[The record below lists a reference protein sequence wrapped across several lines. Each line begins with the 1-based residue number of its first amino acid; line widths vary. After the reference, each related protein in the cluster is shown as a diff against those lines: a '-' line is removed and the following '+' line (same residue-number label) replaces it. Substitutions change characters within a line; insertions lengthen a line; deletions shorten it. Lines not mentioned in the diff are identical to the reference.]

1 MHFDL
6 STGYYSLNAGCGKL
20 AEPFVFTRSLEVAMA
35 EVAGISPDQWAEVIS
50 QLQDDD
56 RVTKQLF
63 GFVKLVSLQ
72 GLLGETLYLQ
82 VANEMTRGIIE
93 QRIKQP
99 LLETLQRVGLEV
111 PPTNIGIVVNPDLA
125 EAFSASAQFDLE
137 PIEEVQALREPYKP
151 TESGQIPDGSSR
163 LNPRYTFESFVQGNS
178 NRFAYAAAFAV
189 AEVPA
194 KAYNPLFIYGNSG
207 LGKTHLLHAIGNYVQ
222 QYWPA
227 KRVRYVS
234 SEVFTNDFINAIQ
247 NNTSFNFQSKYRQVD
262 VLLID
267 DIQFLQGKK
276 ETQESFFA
284 TFNALHE
291 QGKQVVITSDVSPK
305 LLNSFDERMRSRFE
319 WGLMTDIQ
327 APELETRI
335 AILRKKAENDKIR
348 VNDEIL
354 DYMAARISSNI
365 RELEGALIRVT
376 AFAALNRTQIDMPLV
391 QAVLKD
397 VVPLGEDANSIAPM
411 EIVRAVADYFKITQE
426 ELFGKS
432 RSQAIVIARQIA
444 MYLCREKTT
453 MSLPKI
459 GALFGGRDH
468 TTVMYAIKKVGD
480 LMKERRY
487 IYNQVTD
494 VMAGL
499 K

>member
-1 MHFDL
+1 ML
-6 STGYYSLNAGCGKL
+6 ETTGITT
-20 AEPFVFTRSLEVAMA
+20 EQW
-35 EVAGISPDQWAEVIS
+35 DQVVETLRA
-50 QLQDDD
+50 DD
-56 RVTKQLF
+56 RMNRQLN
-63 GFVKLVSLQ
+63 GFMKLIKLQ
-72 GLLGETLYLQ
+72 ALVGETLFLE

-93 QRIKQP
+93 QQIKQP
-99 LLETLQRVGLEV
+99 LLETLQLIGL
-111 PPTNIGIVVNPDLA
+111 PTSPTNIGIVVNPDLPSRFVAAQQVA
-125 EAFSASAQFDLE
+125 E
-137 PIEEVQALREPYKP
+137 EEATYKP
-151 TESGQIPDGSSR
+151 VTTAPVEPMGPAEGSSR
-163 LNPRYTFESFVQGNS
+163 LNPRYTFETFVQGES

-222 QYWPA
+222 QYWPN

-247 NNTSFNFQSKYRQVD
+247 TNTSFTFQAKYRQVD
-262 VLLID
+262 VLMID

-276 ETQESFFA
+276 ETQDSFFA

-335 AILRKKAENDKIR
+335 AILRKKAESDKIR
-348 VNDEIL
+348 IGDEIL

-376 AFAALNRTQIDMPLV
+376 AFAALNRTAIDMNLV

-397 VVPLGEDANSIAPM
+397 IVPLGEDGNSVSPM
-411 EIVRAVADYFKITQE
+411 EIVRTVADYFKLTQE

-444 MYLCREKTT
+444 MYLCREKTS

-468 TTVMYAIKKVGD
+468 TTVMYAIKKVSD
-480 LMKERRY
+480 LMSERRY

-494 VMAGL
+494 IRASL

>member
-1 MHFDL
+1 
-6 STGYYSLNAGCGKL
+6 
-20 AEPFVFTRSLEVAMA
+20 MA
-35 EVAGISPDQWAEVIS
+35 ELTSITTEQWQDVIS
-50 QLQDDD
+50 NLKEDE
-56 RVTKQLF
+56 RIGKQLL
-63 GFVKLVSLQ
+63 GYVNLISVQ
-72 GLLGETLYLQ
+72 GVLNETLYLQ

-93 QRIKQP
+93 QRIRIP
-99 LLETLQRVGLEV
+99 LLETLSKIGL
-111 PPTNIGIVVNPDLA
+111 PNAPTNLGIVVNPDLTI
-125 EAFSASAQFDLE
+125 AFT
-137 PIEEVQALREPYKP
+137 P
-151 TESGQIPDGSSR
+151 TEQNDVELEEPADVLPVYTSTDNSQPADGSSR
-163 LNPRYTFESFVQGNS
+163 LNPRYTFESFVQGSS
-178 NRFAYAAAFAV
+178 NRFAHAAAFAV

-194 KAYNPLFIYGNSG
+194 NAYNPLFIYGNSG

-222 QYWPA
+222 QYWPG
-227 KRVRYVS
+227 KKVRYVS

-247 NNTSFNFQSKYRQVD
+247 TNTSFNFQAKYRQVD

-348 VNDEIL
+348 VSDEIL

-397 VVPLGEDANSIAPM
+397 VVPLGEDGNSIAPM
-411 EIVRAVADYFKITQE
+411 EIVRAVSSYFKLTQE

-432 RSQAIVIARQIA
+432 RSQAIVTGRQIA
-444 MYLCREKTT
+444 MYLCREKTS

-480 LMKERRY
+480 LMKERRS
-487 IYNQVTD
+487 IYNYVTD
-494 VMAGL
+494 IMAGL

>member
-1 MHFDL
+1 ML
-6 STGYYSLNAGCGKL
+6 GCCGKL
-20 AEPFVFTRSLEVAMA
+20 AKSLIYQLIRGEVN
-35 EVAGISPDQWAEVIS
+35 ETTGISTLEWQQVVSRLRE
-50 QLQDDD
+50 DD
-56 RVTKQLF
+56 RIYPQLF
-63 GFVKLVSLQ
+63 GFVQLINVQ

-82 VANEMTRGIIE
+82 VANETTRGIIE

-99 LLETLQRVGLEV
+99 LLEALNTVGLPET
-111 PPTNIGIVVNPDLA
+111 PKNIGIVVNPELTDSFTSSQQVDVEEMTPIAAPAPATEVIQPA
-125 EAFSASAQFDLE
+125 E
-137 PIEEVQALREPYKP
+137 
-151 TESGQIPDGSSR
+151 GSSR
-163 LNPRYTFESFVQGNS
+163 LNPRYTFESFVQGES
-178 NRFAYAAAFAV
+178 NRFAFAAAFAV

-207 LGKTHLLHAIGNYVQ
+207 LGKTHLLHAIGNYVL

-247 NNTSFNFQSKYRQVD
+247 TNTSFNFQAKYRQVD

-276 ETQESFFA
+276 ETQDSFFA

-291 QGKQVVITSDVSPK
+291 SGKQVVITSDVSPK

-335 AILRKKAENDKIR
+335 AILRKKAESDKIR
-348 VNDEIL
+348 ISDEIL

-376 AFAALNRTQIDMPLV
+376 AYAALNRTQIDMQLV

-397 VVPLGEDANSIAPM
+397 IVPLGEDGNSIAPM
-411 EIVRAVADYFKITQE
+411 EIVRVVADYFKLTQE

-432 RSQAIVIARQIA
+432 RSQAIVVARQIA
-444 MYLCREKTT
+444 MFLCREKTS

-480 LMKERRY
+480 LMSERRY

-494 VMAGL
+494 IRSNL

>member
-1 MHFDL
+1 MT
-6 STGYYSLNAGCGKL
+6 SRKTKL
-20 AEPFVFTRSLEVAMA
+20 AELT
-35 EVAGISPDQWAEVIS
+35 GITTEQWQDVVS
-50 QLQDDD
+50 RLKDDD
-56 RVTKQLF
+56 RITKQLL
-63 GFVKLVSLQ
+63 GFVNLISVKGVFQ
-72 GLLGETLYLQ
+72 ETLYLQ

-93 QRIKQP
+93 QRIKEP
-99 LLETLQRVGLEV
+99 LLDTLKLVGLDEA
-111 PPTNIGIVVNPDLA
+111 PSNIGIVVNPDLPV
-125 EAFSASAQFDLE
+125 AFGSNQPVDIEFDDE
-137 PIEEVQALREPYKP
+137 PAMVPVYTSSDSSQPA
-151 TESGQIPDGSSR
+151 DGSSR
-163 LNPRYTFESFVQGNS
+163 LNPRYTFESFVQGSS
-178 NRFAYAAAFAV
+178 NRFAHAAAFAV

-194 KAYNPLFIYGNSG
+194 NAYNPLFIYGNSG

-227 KRVRYVS
+227 KKVRYVS

-247 NNTSFNFQSKYRQVD
+247 TNTSFNFQAKYRQVD

-348 VNDEIL
+348 VSDEIL

-397 VVPLGEDANSIAPM
+397 VVPLGEDGNSIAPM
-411 EIVRAVADYFKITQE
+411 EIVRAVSSYFKLTQE

-432 RSQAIVIARQIA
+432 RSQAIVTGRQIA
-444 MYLCREKTT
+444 MYLCREKTS

-480 LMKERRY
+480 LMKERRS
-487 IYNQVTD
+487 IYNYVTD
-494 VMAGL
+494 IMSGL

>member
-1 MHFDL
+1 
-6 STGYYSLNAGCGKL
+6 
-20 AEPFVFTRSLEVAMA
+20 MA
-35 EVAGISPDQWAEVIS
+35 EMTMSTDQWQEVIS
-50 QLQDDD
+50 LLKDDERITPQLQ
-56 RVTKQLF
+56 
-63 GFVKLVSLQ
+63 GFVRLMRFQ
-72 GLLGETLYLQ
+72 GLLNETLFLQ
-82 VANEMTRGIIE
+82 VANETTRGIIE
-93 QRIKQP
+93 QKIKQP
-99 LLETLQRVGLEV
+99 LLEALQKLGLPES
-111 PPTNIGIVVNPDLA
+111 PTNIGIVVNPELA
-125 EAFSASAQFDLE
+125 DAFISSQQIDEDPVVETSPA
-137 PIEEVQALREPYKP
+137 PVEVVQPAE
-151 TESGQIPDGSSR
+151 GSSR
-163 LNPRYTFESFVQGNS
+163 LNPRYTFESFVQGES
-178 NRFAYAAAFAV
+178 NRFAFAAAFAV

-222 QYWPA
+222 EYWPA

-247 NNTSFNFQSKYRQVD
+247 TNTSFNFQAKYRQVD

-276 ETQESFFA
+276 ETQDSFFA

-291 QGKQVVITSDVSPK
+291 SGKQVVITSDVSPK

-335 AILRKKAENDKIR
+335 AILRKKAESDKIR
-348 VNDEIL
+348 ISDEIL

-376 AFAALNRTQIDMPLV
+376 AFAALNRTSIDMPLV

-397 VVPLGEDANSIAPM
+397 IVPLGEDGNTIAPM
-411 EIVRAVADYFKITQE
+411 EIVRAVAEYFKLTQE

-432 RSQAIVIARQIA
+432 RSQGIVVARQIA
-444 MYLCREKTT
+444 MFLCREKTS

-480 LMKERRY
+480 LMSERRY

-494 VMAGL
+494 IRANL

>member
-1 MHFDL
+1 M
-6 STGYYSLNAGCGKL
+6 
-20 AEPFVFTRSLEVAMA
+20 
-35 EVAGISPDQWAEVIS
+35 
-50 QLQDDD
+50 
-56 RVTKQLF
+56 
-63 GFVKLVSLQ
+63 
-72 GLLGETLYLQ
+72 
-82 VANEMTRGIIE
+82 
-93 QRIKQP
+93 QP
-99 LLETLQRVGLEV
+99 LLETLQKVGL
-111 PPTNIGIVVNPDLA
+111 PQTPTNIGIVVNPDLA
-125 EAFSASAQFDLE
+125 PTFRVSQPNVVEEEPANEVPVYGSQESAGPAE
-137 PIEEVQALREPYKP
+137 
-151 TESGQIPDGSSR
+151 GSSR

-234 SEVFTNDFINAIQ
+234 SEVFTNDFIHAIQ
-247 NNTSFNFQSKYRQVD
+247 TNTSFNFQSKYRQVD

-348 VNDEIL
+348 VSDEIL

-397 VVPLGEDANSIAPM
+397 VVPLGEDSNTIAPM
-411 EIVRAVADYFKITQE
+411 EIVRAVAEYFKLSQE

-444 MYLCREKTT
+444 MYLCREKTS

-494 VMAGL
+494 VIAGL

>member
-1 MHFDL
+1 M
-6 STGYYSLNAGCGKL
+6 
-20 AEPFVFTRSLEVAMA
+20 LET
-35 EVAGISPDQWAEVIS
+35 AGITTEQWDQVVET
-50 QLQDDD
+50 LRTDD
-56 RVTKQLF
+56 RMNRQLN
-63 GFVKLVSLQ
+63 GFMKLIKLQ
-72 GLLGETLYLQ
+72 ALVGETLFLE

-93 QRIKQP
+93 QQIKGP
-99 LLETLQRVGLEV
+99 LLETLQLIGL
-111 PPTNIGIVVNPDLA
+111 PTSPTNIGIVVNPDLPSRFVAAQQVA
-125 EAFSASAQFDLE
+125 E
-137 PIEEVQALREPYKP
+137 EEATYKP
-151 TESGQIPDGSSR
+151 VTTAPVEPMGPAEGSSR
-163 LNPRYTFESFVQGNS
+163 LNPRYTFETFVQGES

-222 QYWPA
+222 QYWPN

-247 NNTSFNFQSKYRQVD
+247 TNTSFTFQAKYRQVD
-262 VLLID
+262 VLMID

-276 ETQESFFA
+276 ETQDSFFA

-335 AILRKKAENDKIR
+335 AILRKKAESDKIR
-348 VNDEIL
+348 IGDEIL

-376 AFAALNRTQIDMPLV
+376 AFAALNRTAIDMNLV

-397 VVPLGEDANSIAPM
+397 IVPLGEDGNSVSPM
-411 EIVRAVADYFKITQE
+411 EIVRTVADYFKLTQE

-444 MYLCREKTT
+444 MYLCREKTS

-468 TTVMYAIKKVGD
+468 TTVMYAIKKVSD
-480 LMKERRY
+480 LMSERRY

-494 VMAGL
+494 IRASL

>member
-1 MHFDL
+1 
-6 STGYYSLNAGCGKL
+6 
-20 AEPFVFTRSLEVAMA
+20 MA
-35 EVAGISPDQWAEVIS
+35 ETTGITTDEWQTVVSR
-50 QLQDDD
+50 LKDDE
-56 RVTKQLF
+56 RITPQLF
-63 GFVKLVSLQ
+63 GFVQLINIQ

-82 VANEMTRGIIE
+82 VANETARGIIE

-99 LLETLQRVGLEV
+99 LLETLQTLGLPES
-111 PPTNIGIVVNPDLA
+111 PKNIGIVVNPDLSDT
-125 EAFSASAQFDLE
+125 FVSQQQVD
-137 PIEEVQALREPYKP
+137 IEDVPVQATAPVPPEPVQAA
-151 TESGQIPDGSSR
+151 EGSSR
-163 LNPRYTFESFVQGNS
+163 LNPRYTFESFVQGES
-178 NRFAYAAAFAV
+178 NRFAFAAAFAV

-247 NNTSFNFQSKYRQVD
+247 TNTSFNFQAKYRQVD

-276 ETQESFFA
+276 ETQDSFFA

-291 QGKQVVITSDVSPK
+291 SGKQVVITSDVSPK

-335 AILRKKAENDKIR
+335 AILRKKAESDKIR
-348 VNDEIL
+348 ISDEIL

-376 AFAALNRTQIDMPLV
+376 AYAALNRTQIDMTLV

-397 VVPLGEDANSIAPM
+397 IVPLGEDGNTIAPM
-411 EIVRAVADYFKITQE
+411 EIVRAVADYFKLTQE

-432 RSQAIVIARQIA
+432 RSQAIVVARQIA
-444 MYLCREKTT
+444 MYLCREKTS

-480 LMKERRY
+480 LMSERRY

-494 VMAGL
+494 IRANL

>member
-1 MHFDL
+1 
-6 STGYYSLNAGCGKL
+6 
-20 AEPFVFTRSLEVAMA
+20 MA
-35 EVAGISPDQWAEVIS
+35 EMTGITTDQWEEVVAH
-50 QLQDDD
+50 LKVDD
-56 RVTKQLF
+56 RITPQLF
-63 GFVKLVSLQ
+63 GFVKLISVQ
-72 GLLGETLYLQ
+72 GIIGETLFLQ
-82 VANEMTRGIIE
+82 VANEMTRGFIE
-93 QRIKQP
+93 QRVKQP
-99 LLETLQRVGLEV
+99 LLDAVNQLNLQDH
-111 PPTNIGIVVNPDLA
+111 PNNIGIVVNPELA
-125 EAFSASAQFDLE
+125 GVFTTNQQLDV
-137 PIEEVQALREPYKP
+137 EVQDEPQTDQASSS
-151 TESGQIPDGSSR
+151 TEAAQPGEGSSR
-163 LNPRYTFESFVQGNS
+163 LNPRYTFDTFVKGSS
-178 NRFAYAAAFAV
+178 NRFAHAAAFAV

-194 KAYNPLFIYGNSG
+194 NAYNPLFIYGNSG

-222 QYWPA
+222 QYWPL
-227 KRVRYVS
+227 KKVRYVS

-247 NNTSFNFQSKYRQVD
+247 NNSSFNFQAKYRQVD

-335 AILRKKAENDKIR
+335 AILRKKAENDQIR
-348 VNDEIL
+348 VSDEIL

-397 VVPLGEDANSIAPM
+397 VVPLGEDGNSIAPM
-411 EIVRAVADYFKITQE
+411 EIVRAVGSYFKLTQE

-432 RSQAIVIARQIA
+432 RSQAIVTGRQIA
-444 MYLCREKTT
+444 MYLCREKTS

-480 LMKERRY
+480 LMKERRS
-487 IYNQVTD
+487 IYNNVTD
-494 VMAGL
+494 IMSGL

>member
-1 MHFDL
+1 
-6 STGYYSLNAGCGKL
+6 
-20 AEPFVFTRSLEVAMA
+20 MA
-35 EVAGISPDQWAEVIS
+35 ELTELTTEQWQDVVS
-50 QLQDDD
+50 RLKDDD
-56 RVTKQLF
+56 RITKQLL
-63 GFVKLVSLQ
+63 GFVNLISVQ
-72 GLLGETLYLQ
+72 GIVGETLYLQ

-99 LLETLQRVGLEV
+99 LLDTLNLVGLGET
-111 PPTNIGIVVNPDLA
+111 PSNIGIVVNPDMPV
-125 EAFSASAQFDLE
+125 AFTSNQPTDIEFDDE
-137 PIEEVQALREPYKP
+137 PAMVPVYTS
-151 TESGQIPDGSSR
+151 TESSTPADGSSR
-163 LNPRYTFESFVQGNS
+163 LNPRYTFESFVQGSS
-178 NRFAYAAAFAV
+178 NRFAHAAAFAV

-194 KAYNPLFIYGNSG
+194 NAYNPLFIYGNSG

-222 QYWPA
+222 QYWPT
-227 KRVRYVS
+227 KKVRYVS

-247 NNTSFNFQSKYRQVD
+247 TNTSFNFQAKYRQVD

-348 VNDEIL
+348 VSDEIL

-397 VVPLGEDANSIAPM
+397 VVPLGEDGNSIAPM
-411 EIVRAVADYFKITQE
+411 EIVRAVSSYFKLTQE

-432 RSQAIVIARQIA
+432 RSQAIVTGRQIA
-444 MYLCREKTT
+444 MYLCREKTS

-480 LMKERRY
+480 LMKERRS
-487 IYNQVTD
+487 IYNYVTD
-494 VMAGL
+494 ITSGL

>member
-1 MHFDL
+1 VC
-6 STGYYSLNAGCGKL
+6 YGCGKPRKAFIL
-20 AEPFVFTRSLEVAMA
+20 QVFERQMVETT
-35 EVAGISPDQWAEVIS
+35 GISADQWQDVVS
-50 QLQDDD
+50 QLKTDD
-56 RVTKQLF
+56 RVGSQGF
-63 GFVKLVSLQ
+63 GFVQLISVQ
-72 GLLGETLYLQ
+72 GLLGETLYVQ
-82 VANEMTRGIIE
+82 VANEAARAYIE
-93 QRIKQP
+93 QRVKQP
-99 LLETLQRVGLEV
+99 LLEALQRVGLAQA
-111 PPTNIGIVVNPDLA
+111 PTNIGIVVNPDLA
-125 EAFSASAQFDLE
+125 DSFASTKQAD
-137 PIEEVQALREPYKP
+137 IEEEPAYVAP
-151 TESGQIPDGSSR
+151 VAVTEPVAQSEGSAR
-163 LNPRYTFESFVQGNS
+163 LNPRYTFESFVQGES

-189 AEVPA
+189 AEAPA

-222 QYWPA
+222 QYWPG

-247 NNTSFNFQSKYRQVD
+247 NNTSFQFQAKYRQVD
-262 VLLID
+262 VLMID

-276 ETQESFFA
+276 ETQDSFFA

-291 QGKQVVITSDVSPK
+291 SGKQVVITSDVSPK

-327 APELETRI
+327 APELETRV
-335 AILRKKAENDKIR
+335 AILRKKAESDKIR
-348 VNDEIL
+348 ISEEIL

-376 AFAALNRTQIDMPLV
+376 AFAALNRTAIDMNLV

-397 VVPLGEDANSIAPM
+397 MVPLGEDGNTIAPM
-411 EIVRAVADYFKITQE
+411 EIVKAVSDYFKLSQE

-432 RSQAIVIARQIA
+432 RSQAIVVARQIA
-444 MYLCREKTT
+444 MYLCREKTS

-468 TTVMYAIKKVGD
+468 TTVMYAIKKVSD
-480 LMKERRY
+480 LMSERRY

-494 VMAGL
+494 IRANL

>member
-1 MHFDL
+1 
-6 STGYYSLNAGCGKL
+6 
-20 AEPFVFTRSLEVAMA
+20 MA
-35 EVAGISPDQWAEVIS
+35 ELTELTTEQWQDVIS
-50 QLQDDD
+50 RLKDDD
-56 RVTKQLF
+56 RITKQLL
-63 GFVKLVSLQ
+63 GFVNLISVQ
-72 GLLGETLYLQ
+72 GIVGETLYLQ

-99 LLETLQRVGLEV
+99 LLDTLNLVGLGET
-111 PPTNIGIVVNPDLA
+111 PSNIGIVVNPDMPV
-125 EAFSASAQFDLE
+125 AFTSNQPTDIEFDDE
-137 PIEEVQALREPYKP
+137 PAMVPVYTS
-151 TESGQIPDGSSR
+151 TESSTPADGSSR
-163 LNPRYTFESFVQGNS
+163 LNPRYTFESFVQGSS
-178 NRFAYAAAFAV
+178 NRFAHAAAFAV

-194 KAYNPLFIYGNSG
+194 NAYNPLFIYGNSG

-222 QYWPA
+222 QYWPT
-227 KRVRYVS
+227 KKVRYVS

-247 NNTSFNFQSKYRQVD
+247 TNTSFNFQAKYRQVD

-348 VNDEIL
+348 VSDEIL

-397 VVPLGEDANSIAPM
+397 VVPLGEDGNSIAPM
-411 EIVRAVADYFKITQE
+411 EIVRAVSSYFKLTQE

-432 RSQAIVIARQIA
+432 RSQAIVTGRQIA
-444 MYLCREKTT
+444 MYLCREKTS

-480 LMKERRY
+480 LMKERRS
-487 IYNQVTD
+487 IYNYVTD
-494 VMAGL
+494 IMSGL

>member
-1 MHFDL
+1 L
-6 STGYYSLNAGCGKL
+6 GGCGKL
-20 AEPFVFTRSLEVAMA
+20 AEPSVFTRFLEVVMA
-35 EVAGISPDQWAEVIS
+35 GVSGISPDQWSDVVS
-50 QLQDDD
+50 QLQG
-56 RVTKQLF
+56 TLSKQLL
-63 GFVKLVSLQ
+63 GYVKLISVQ
-72 GLLGETLYLQ
+72 GLLGGTLYLQ
-82 VANEMTRGIIE
+82 VSNEMTRAMIE
-93 QRIKQP
+93 NQIKQP
-99 LLETLQRVGLEV
+99 LLETLQRIGLE
-111 PPTNIGIVVNPDLA
+111 PAPTNIGIVVNPELTGVLVLSNQVDLDP
-125 EAFSASAQFDLE
+125 AFDPQPAWQAYM
-137 PIEEVQALREPYKP
+137 PIE
-151 TESGQIPDGSSR
+151 SGSVPDGSSR
-163 LNPRYTFESFVQGNS
+163 LNPRYTFDSFVQGNS

-207 LGKTHLLHAIGNYVQ
+207 LGKTHLLHAIGNYVN

-262 VLLID
+262 VLMID

-348 VNDEIL
+348 VSDEIL

-397 VVPLGEDANSIAPM
+397 VVPLGEDSNSIAPM
-411 EIVRAVADYFKITQE
+411 EIVRAVAEYFKLTQE

-459 GALFGGRDH
+459 GALFGNRDH

-494 VMAGL
+494 IMTGL

>member
-1 MHFDL
+1 ML
-6 STGYYSLNAGCGKL
+6 ETTGITT
-20 AEPFVFTRSLEVAMA
+20 EQW
-35 EVAGISPDQWAEVIS
+35 DQVVET
-50 QLQDDD
+50 LRTDD
-56 RVTKQLF
+56 RMNRQLN
-63 GFVKLVSLQ
+63 GFMKLIKLQ
-72 GLLGETLYLQ
+72 ALVGETLFLE

-93 QRIKQP
+93 QQIKQP
-99 LLETLQRVGLEV
+99 LLETLQLIGL
-111 PPTNIGIVVNPDLA
+111 PTSPTNIGIVVNPDLPSRFVAAQQVA
-125 EAFSASAQFDLE
+125 E
-137 PIEEVQALREPYKP
+137 EEATYKP
-151 TESGQIPDGSSR
+151 VTTAPVEPMGPAEGSSR
-163 LNPRYTFESFVQGNS
+163 LNPRYTFETFVQGES

-222 QYWPA
+222 QYWPN

-247 NNTSFNFQSKYRQVD
+247 TNTSFTFQAKYRQVD
-262 VLLID
+262 VLMID

-276 ETQESFFA
+276 ETQDSFFA

-335 AILRKKAENDKIR
+335 AILRKKAESDKIR
-348 VNDEIL
+348 IGDEIL

-376 AFAALNRTQIDMPLV
+376 AFAALNRTAIDMNLV

-397 VVPLGEDANSIAPM
+397 IVPLGEDGNSVSPM
-411 EIVRAVADYFKITQE
+411 EIVRTVADYFKLTQE

-444 MYLCREKTT
+444 MYLCREKTS

-468 TTVMYAIKKVGD
+468 TTVMYAIKKVSD
-480 LMKERRY
+480 LMSERRY

-494 VMAGL
+494 IRASL

>member
-1 MHFDL
+1 MSE
-6 STGYYSLNAGCGKL
+6 STVITT
-20 AEPFVFTRSLEVAMA
+20 EQWDQVLET
-35 EVAGISPDQWAEVIS
+35 
-50 QLQDDD
+50 LQNDD
-56 RVTKQLF
+56 RMSKQLV
-63 GFVKLVSLQ
+63 GFMKLIKFRALVD
-72 GLLGETLYLQ
+72 ETIFLE

-93 QRIKQP
+93 QKIKQP
-99 LLETLQRVGLEV
+99 LLETLQLIGL
-111 PPTNIGIVVNPDLA
+111 PISPTNIGIVVNPDLPTTFTSAPQVPEEETAYRPVTVAPVEPMGPA
-125 EAFSASAQFDLE
+125 E
-137 PIEEVQALREPYKP
+137 
-151 TESGQIPDGSSR
+151 GSSR
-163 LNPRYTFESFVQGNS
+163 LNPRYTFETFVQGES

-222 QYWPA
+222 QYWPN

-247 NNTSFNFQSKYRQVD
+247 TNTSFTFQAKYRQVD
-262 VLLID
+262 VLMID

-276 ETQESFFA
+276 ETQDSFFA

-335 AILRKKAENDKIR
+335 AILRKKAESDKIR
-348 VNDEIL
+348 IGDEIL

-376 AFAALNRTQIDMPLV
+376 AFAALNRTAIDMNLV

-397 VVPLGEDANSIAPM
+397 IVPLGEDGNSVSPM
-411 EIVRAVADYFKITQE
+411 EIVRTVADYFKLTQE

-444 MYLCREKTT
+444 MYFCREKTS

-468 TTVMYAIKKVGD
+468 TTVMYAIKKVSD
-480 LMKERRY
+480 LMSERRY

-494 VMAGL
+494 IRASL

>member
-1 MHFDL
+1 
-6 STGYYSLNAGCGKL
+6 L
-20 AEPFVFTRSLEVAMA
+20 AELT
-35 EVAGISPDQWAEVIS
+35 GITTEQWQDVVS
-50 QLQDDD
+50 RLKDDD
-56 RVTKQLF
+56 RITKQLL
-63 GFVKLVSLQ
+63 GFVNLISVKGVFQ
-72 GLLGETLYLQ
+72 ETLYLQ

-93 QRIKQP
+93 QRIKEP
-99 LLETLQRVGLEV
+99 LLDTLKLVGLAEA
-111 PPTNIGIVVNPDLA
+111 PSNIGIVVNPDLPV
-125 EAFSASAQFDLE
+125 AFGSNQPVDIEFDEE
-137 PIEEVQALREPYKP
+137 PAMVPVYTSSDSSQPA
-151 TESGQIPDGSSR
+151 DGSSR
-163 LNPRYTFESFVQGNS
+163 LNPRYTFESFVQGSS
-178 NRFAYAAAFAV
+178 NRFAHAAAFAV

-194 KAYNPLFIYGNSG
+194 NAYNPLFIYGNSG

-227 KRVRYVS
+227 KKVRYVS

-247 NNTSFNFQSKYRQVD
+247 TNTSFNFQAKYRQVD

-348 VNDEIL
+348 VSDEIL

-397 VVPLGEDANSIAPM
+397 VVPLGEDGNSIAPM
-411 EIVRAVADYFKITQE
+411 EIVRAVSSYFKLTQE

-432 RSQAIVIARQIA
+432 RSQAIVTGRQIA
-444 MYLCREKTT
+444 MYLCREKTS

-480 LMKERRY
+480 LMKERRS
-487 IYNQVTD
+487 IYNYVTD
-494 VMAGL
+494 IMSGL

>member
-1 MHFDL
+1 M
-6 STGYYSLNAGCGKL
+6 SET
-20 AEPFVFTRSLEVAMA
+20 T
-35 EVAGISPDQWAEVIS
+35 GISTIEWQEVVS
-50 QLQDDD
+50 KLREDD
-56 RVTKQLF
+56 RIYPQLF
-63 GFVKLVSLQ
+63 GFVQLINVQ

-82 VANEMTRGIIE
+82 VANETTRGIIE

-99 LLETLQRVGLEV
+99 LLEALQTVGLPET
-111 PPTNIGIVVNPDLA
+111 PKNIGIVVNPDLA
-125 EAFSASAQFDLE
+125 DSFTSSQQVD
-137 PIEEVQALREPYKP
+137 IEEPVVTPAVTSPAEPVQPAE
-151 TESGQIPDGSSR
+151 GSSR
-163 LNPRYTFESFVQGNS
+163 LNPRYTFENFVQGES

-247 NNTSFNFQSKYRQVD
+247 TNTSFNFQAKYRQVD
-262 VLLID
+262 VLMID

-276 ETQESFFA
+276 ETQDSFFA

-291 QGKQVVITSDVSPK
+291 SGKQVVITSDVSPK

-335 AILRKKAENDKIR
+335 AILRKKAESDKIR
-348 VNDEIL
+348 ISDEIL

-376 AFAALNRTQIDMPLV
+376 AYAALNRTQIDMPLV

-397 VVPLGEDANSIAPM
+397 IVPLGEDGNSIAPM
-411 EIVRAVADYFKITQE
+411 EIVRAVSDYFKLSQE

-432 RSQAIVIARQIA
+432 RSQAIVVARQIA
-444 MYLCREKTT
+444 MFLCREKTS

-480 LMKERRY
+480 LMSERRY

-494 VMAGL
+494 IRSNL

>member
-1 MHFDL
+1 
-6 STGYYSLNAGCGKL
+6 
-20 AEPFVFTRSLEVAMA
+20 MA
-35 EVAGISPDQWAEVIS
+35 ENTDITTDQWEEVVANLKEDERI
-50 QLQDDD
+50 
-56 RVTKQLF
+56 TPQLF
-63 GFVKLVSLQ
+63 GFVKLISVQ
-72 GLLGETLYLQ
+72 GINGETLFLQ
-82 VANEMTRGIIE
+82 VANEMTRGFIE
-93 QRIKQP
+93 QRIKEP
-99 LLETLQRVGLEV
+99 LLDAVNQLGLKDR
-111 PPTNIGIVVNPDLA
+111 PSNIGIVVNPELA
-125 EAFSASAQFDLE
+125 GVFTTNQQIDSE
-137 PIEEVQALREPYKP
+137 PDEEQKVDSSVVSNVAVQP
-151 TESGQIPDGSSR
+151 TEGFSR
-163 LNPRYTFESFVQGNS
+163 LNPRYTFETFVKGSS
-178 NRFAYAAAFAV
+178 NRFAHAAAFAV

-194 KAYNPLFIYGNSG
+194 NAYNPLFIYGNSG

-222 QYWPA
+222 QYWPL
-227 KRVRYVS
+227 KKVRYVS

-247 NNTSFNFQSKYRQVD
+247 NNSSFNFQAKYRQVD

-335 AILRKKAENDKIR
+335 AILRKKAENDQIR
-348 VNDEIL
+348 VSDEIL

-397 VVPLGEDANSIAPM
+397 VVPLGEDGNSIAPM
-411 EIVRAVADYFKITQE
+411 EIVRAVSSYFKLTQE

-432 RSQAIVIARQIA
+432 RSQAIVTGRQIA
-444 MYLCREKTT
+444 MYLCREKTS

-480 LMKERRY
+480 LMKERRS
-487 IYNQVTD
+487 IYNNVTD
-494 VMAGL
+494 IMSGL
-499 K
+499 KS

>member
-1 MHFDL
+1 MTFRK
-6 STGYYSLNAGCGKL
+6 TKL
-20 AEPFVFTRSLEVAMA
+20 AELT
-35 EVAGISPDQWAEVIS
+35 GITTEQWQDVVS
-50 QLQDDD
+50 RLKDDD
-56 RVTKQLF
+56 RITKQLL
-63 GFVKLVSLQ
+63 GFVNLISVKGVFQ
-72 GLLGETLYLQ
+72 ETLYLQ

-93 QRIKQP
+93 QRIKEP
-99 LLETLQRVGLEV
+99 LLDTLKLVGLDEA
-111 PPTNIGIVVNPDLA
+111 PSNIGIVVNPDLPV
-125 EAFSASAQFDLE
+125 AFGSNQPVDIEFDEE
-137 PIEEVQALREPYKP
+137 PAMVPVYTSSDSSQPA
-151 TESGQIPDGSSR
+151 DGSSR
-163 LNPRYTFESFVQGNS
+163 LNPRYTFESFVQGSS
-178 NRFAYAAAFAV
+178 NRFAHAAAFAV

-194 KAYNPLFIYGNSG
+194 NAYNPLFIYGNSG

-227 KRVRYVS
+227 KKVRYVS

-247 NNTSFNFQSKYRQVD
+247 TNTSFNFQAKYRQVD

-348 VNDEIL
+348 VSDEIL

-397 VVPLGEDANSIAPM
+397 VVPLGEDGNSIAPM
-411 EIVRAVADYFKITQE
+411 EIVRAVSSYFKLTQE

-432 RSQAIVIARQIA
+432 RSQAIVTGRQIA
-444 MYLCREKTT
+444 MYLCREKTS

-480 LMKERRY
+480 LMKERRS
-487 IYNQVTD
+487 IYNYVTD
-494 VMAGL
+494 IMSGL

>member
-1 MHFDL
+1 MVE
-6 STGYYSLNAGCGKL
+6 T
-20 AEPFVFTRSLEVAMA
+20 
-35 EVAGISPDQWAEVIS
+35 AGITTEQWDQVVET
-50 QLQDDD
+50 LRTDD
-56 RVTKQLF
+56 RMNRQLN
-63 GFVKLVSLQ
+63 GFMKLIKLQ
-72 GLLGETLYLQ
+72 ALVGETLFLE

-93 QRIKQP
+93 QQIKGP
-99 LLETLQRVGLEV
+99 LLETLQLIGL
-111 PPTNIGIVVNPDLA
+111 PTSPTNIGIVVNPDLPTRFVAAQQVA
-125 EAFSASAQFDLE
+125 E
-137 PIEEVQALREPYKP
+137 EEATYKP
-151 TESGQIPDGSSR
+151 VTTTPVEPMGPAEGSSR
-163 LNPRYTFESFVQGNS
+163 LNPRYTFETFVQGES

-222 QYWPA
+222 QYWPN

-247 NNTSFNFQSKYRQVD
+247 TNTSFTFQAKYRQVD
-262 VLLID
+262 VLMID

-276 ETQESFFA
+276 ETQDSFFA

-335 AILRKKAENDKIR
+335 AILRKKAESDKIR
-348 VNDEIL
+348 IGDEIL

-376 AFAALNRTQIDMPLV
+376 AFAALNRTAIDMNLV

-397 VVPLGEDANSIAPM
+397 IVPLGEDGNSVSPM
-411 EIVRAVADYFKITQE
+411 EIVRTVADYFKLTQE

-444 MYLCREKTT
+444 MYLCREKTS

-468 TTVMYAIKKVGD
+468 TTVMYAIKKVSD
-480 LMKERRY
+480 LMSERRY

-494 VMAGL
+494 IRASL

>member
-1 MHFDL
+1 
-6 STGYYSLNAGCGKL
+6 
-20 AEPFVFTRSLEVAMA
+20 MA
-35 EVAGISPDQWAEVIS
+35 ETTGISTEQWRTVVDRLGE
-50 QLQDDD
+50 DD
-56 RVTKQLF
+56 RIGGQQR
-63 GFVKLVSLQ
+63 GFIKLISVQ
-72 GLLGETLYLQ
+72 GLIRDTLYLQ
-82 VANEMTRGIIE
+82 VANEMTRGVIE
-93 QRIKQP
+93 MQIKQP
-99 LLETLQRVGLEV
+99 LLDALQTLGLPEV
-111 PPTNIGIVVNPDLA
+111 PTNIGIVVNPDLA
-125 EAFSASAQFDLE
+125 DQFKSTQVLE
-137 PIEEVQALREPYKP
+137 PEE
-151 TESGQIPDGSSR
+151 ESYVPPVVEVAAQPAEGSSK
-163 LNPRYTFESFVQGNS
+163 LNPRYTFESFVQGES

-222 QYWPA
+222 EWWPA

-247 NNTSFNFQSKYRQVD
+247 TNTSQVFQTKYRQVD

-276 ETQESFFA
+276 ETQDSFFA

-291 QGKQVVITSDVSPK
+291 SGKQVVITSDVSPK
-305 LLNSFDERMRSRFE
+305 LLNSFDDRMRSRFE

-335 AILRKKAENDKIR
+335 AILRKKADSDKIR
-348 VNDEIL
+348 ISDEIL

-397 VVPLGEDANSIAPM
+397 IVPLGEDGNTIAPM
-411 EIVRAVADYFKITQE
+411 EIVRAVAEYFKLTQE

-432 RSQAIVIARQIA
+432 RSQGIVVARQIA
-444 MYLCREKTT
+444 MYLCREKTS

-468 TTVMYAIKKVGD
+468 TTVMYAIKKVSD
-480 LMKERRY
+480 LMSERRY

-494 VMAGL
+494 IRAGL

>member
-1 MHFDL
+1 
-6 STGYYSLNAGCGKL
+6 
-20 AEPFVFTRSLEVAMA
+20 MA
-35 EVAGISPDQWAEVIS
+35 ETTGITTDEWQTVVSR
-50 QLQDDD
+50 LKDDE
-56 RVTKQLF
+56 RITPQLF
-63 GFVKLVSLQ
+63 GFVQLINIQ

-82 VANEMTRGIIE
+82 VANETARGIIE

-99 LLETLQRVGLEV
+99 LLETLQTLGLPES
-111 PPTNIGIVVNPDLA
+111 PKNIGIVVNPDLSDT
-125 EAFSASAQFDLE
+125 FVSQQQVD
-137 PIEEVQALREPYKP
+137 IEDVPVQATAPVPPEPVQAA
-151 TESGQIPDGSSR
+151 EGSSR
-163 LNPRYTFESFVQGNS
+163 LNPRYTFESFVQGES
-178 NRFAYAAAFAV
+178 NRFAFAAAFAV

-247 NNTSFNFQSKYRQVD
+247 TNTSFNFQAKYRQVD

-276 ETQESFFA
+276 ETQDSFFA

-291 QGKQVVITSDVSPK
+291 SGKQVVITSDVSPK

-335 AILRKKAENDKIR
+335 AILRKKAESDKIR
-348 VNDEIL
+348 ISDEIL

-376 AFAALNRTQIDMPLV
+376 AYAALNRTEIDMTLV

-397 VVPLGEDANSIAPM
+397 IVPLGEDGNTIAPM
-411 EIVRAVADYFKITQE
+411 EIVRAVADYFKLTQE

-432 RSQAIVIARQIA
+432 RSQAIVVARQIA
-444 MYLCREKTT
+444 MYLCREKTS

-480 LMKERRY
+480 LMSERRY

-494 VMAGL
+494 IRANL

>member
-1 MHFDL
+1 LRFDL
-6 STGYYSLNAGCGKL
+6 STGYDSLNAGCGKL
-20 AEPFVFTRSLEVAMA
+20 AEPFVFSRSMEVAMA

-50 QLQDDD
+50 QLQDDE

-125 EAFSASAQFDLE
+125 EAFSASAQVDLE
-137 PIEEVQALREPYKP
+137 PIEEVRELHEPYKP
-151 TESGQIPDGSSR
+151 TESGKIPDGSSR

-247 NNTSFNFQSKYRQVD
+247 TNTSFNFQSKYRQVD

-348 VNDEIL
+348 VSDEIL

-459 GALFGGRDH
+459 GALFGNRDH

>member
-1 MHFDL
+1 
-6 STGYYSLNAGCGKL
+6 
-20 AEPFVFTRSLEVAMA
+20 MA
-35 EVAGISPDQWAEVIS
+35 ENTDITTDQWEEVVANLKEDERI
-50 QLQDDD
+50 
-56 RVTKQLF
+56 TPQLF
-63 GFVKLVSLQ
+63 GFVKLISVQ
-72 GLLGETLYLQ
+72 GINGETLFLQ
-82 VANEMTRGIIE
+82 VANEMTRGFIE
-93 QRIKQP
+93 QRIKEP
-99 LLETLQRVGLEV
+99 LLDAVNQIGLKDR
-111 PPTNIGIVVNPDLA
+111 PSNIGIVVNPELA
-125 EAFSASAQFDLE
+125 GVFTTNQQIDSE
-137 PIEEVQALREPYKP
+137 PDEEQKVDSSVVSNVAVQP
-151 TESGQIPDGSSR
+151 TEGFSR
-163 LNPRYTFESFVQGNS
+163 LNPRYTFETFVKGSS
-178 NRFAYAAAFAV
+178 NRFAHAAAFAV

-194 KAYNPLFIYGNSG
+194 NAYNPLFIYGNSG

-222 QYWPA
+222 QYWPL
-227 KRVRYVS
+227 KKVRYVS

-247 NNTSFNFQSKYRQVD
+247 NNSSFNFQAKYRQVD

-335 AILRKKAENDKIR
+335 AILRKKAENDQIR
-348 VNDEIL
+348 VSDEIL

-397 VVPLGEDANSIAPM
+397 VVPLGEDGNSIAPM
-411 EIVRAVADYFKITQE
+411 EIVRAVSSYFKLTQE

-432 RSQAIVIARQIA
+432 RSQAIVTGRQIA
-444 MYLCREKTT
+444 MYLCREKTS

-480 LMKERRY
+480 LMKERRS
-487 IYNQVTD
+487 IYNNVTD
-494 VMAGL
+494 IMSGL
-499 K
+499 KS

>member
-1 MHFDL
+1 
-6 STGYYSLNAGCGKL
+6 
-20 AEPFVFTRSLEVAMA
+20 MA
-35 EVAGISPDQWAEVIS
+35 EMTGITTDQWEEVVANLKNDERI
-50 QLQDDD
+50 
-56 RVTKQLF
+56 TPQLF
-63 GFVKLVSLQ
+63 GFVKLISVQ
-72 GLLGETLYLQ
+72 GIIGETLFLQ
-82 VANEMTRGIIE
+82 VANEMTRGFIE
-93 QRIKQP
+93 QRIKQT
-99 LLETLQRVGLEV
+99 LLDAINQLGLPER
-111 PPTNIGIVVNPDLA
+111 PNNIGIVVNPELA
-125 EAFSASAQFDLE
+125 GVFTTNQQIDVDIQDEPQIEAVTTSTEVAQPVE
-137 PIEEVQALREPYKP
+137 
-151 TESGQIPDGSSR
+151 GSSR
-163 LNPRYTFESFVQGNS
+163 LNPRYTFDTFVKGSS
-178 NRFAYAAAFAV
+178 NRFAHAAAFAV

-194 KAYNPLFIYGNSG
+194 NAYNPLFIYGNSG

-222 QYWPA
+222 QYWPL
-227 KRVRYVS
+227 KKVRYVS

-247 NNTSFNFQSKYRQVD
+247 NNSSFNFQAKYRQVD

-335 AILRKKAENDKIR
+335 AILRKKAENDQIR
-348 VNDEIL
+348 VSDEIL

-397 VVPLGEDANSIAPM
+397 VVPLGEDGNSIAPM
-411 EIVRAVADYFKITQE
+411 EIVRAVGSYFKLTQE

-432 RSQAIVIARQIA
+432 RSQAIVTGRQIA
-444 MYLCREKTT
+444 MYLCREKTS

-480 LMKERRY
+480 LMKERRS
-487 IYNQVTD
+487 IYNNVTD
-494 VMAGL
+494 IMSGL

>member
-1 MHFDL
+1 
-6 STGYYSLNAGCGKL
+6 L
-20 AEPFVFTRSLEVAMA
+20 AELT
-35 EVAGISPDQWAEVIS
+35 GITTEQWQDVVS
-50 QLQDDD
+50 RLKDDD
-56 RVTKQLF
+56 RITKQLL
-63 GFVKLVSLQ
+63 GFVNLISVKGVFQ
-72 GLLGETLYLQ
+72 ETLYLQ

-93 QRIKQP
+93 QRIKEP
-99 LLETLQRVGLEV
+99 LLDTLKLVGLDEA
-111 PPTNIGIVVNPDLA
+111 PSNIGIVVNPDLPV
-125 EAFSASAQFDLE
+125 AFGSNQPVDLE
-137 PIEEVQALREPYKP
+137 FDEEPAMVPVYTSSDSSQPA
-151 TESGQIPDGSSR
+151 DGSSR
-163 LNPRYTFESFVQGNS
+163 LNPRYTFESFVQGSS
-178 NRFAYAAAFAV
+178 NRFAHAAAFAV

-194 KAYNPLFIYGNSG
+194 NAYNPLFIYGNSG

-227 KRVRYVS
+227 KKVRYVS

-247 NNTSFNFQSKYRQVD
+247 TNTSFNFQAKYRQVD

-348 VNDEIL
+348 VSDEIL

-397 VVPLGEDANSIAPM
+397 VVPLGEDGNSIAPM
-411 EIVRAVADYFKITQE
+411 EIVRAVSSYFKLTQE

-432 RSQAIVIARQIA
+432 RSQAIVTGRQIA
-444 MYLCREKTT
+444 MYLCREKTS

-480 LMKERRY
+480 LMKERRS
-487 IYNQVTD
+487 IYNYVTD
-494 VMAGL
+494 IMSGL

>member
-1 MHFDL
+1 MVE
-6 STGYYSLNAGCGKL
+6 T
-20 AEPFVFTRSLEVAMA
+20 
-35 EVAGISPDQWAEVIS
+35 AGITTDQWNQVVDTLKNDE
-50 QLQDDD
+50 
-56 RVTKQLF
+56 RMTKQLQ
-63 GFVKLVSLQ
+63 GFMQLVSVQ
-72 GLLGETLYLQ
+72 GLVGETLFLQ
-82 VANEMTRGIIE
+82 VSNEMTRGIIE
-93 QRIKQP
+93 QKIKQP
-99 LLETLQRVGLEV
+99 LLETLQLIGF
-111 PPTNIGIVVNPDLA
+111 PTTPTNIGIVVNPDLA
-125 EAFSASAQFDLE
+125 SSFTPAPQIAEDEPVYAPPAQVQTE
-137 PIEEVQALREPYKP
+137 PMGPVE
-151 TESGQIPDGSSR
+151 GSSR
-163 LNPRYTFESFVQGNS
+163 LNPRYTFETFVQGES

-222 QYWPA
+222 QYWPN
-227 KRVRYVS
+227 KKVRYVS

-247 NNTSFNFQSKYRQVD
+247 TNSSFTFQAKYRSVD
-262 VLLID
+262 VLMID

-276 ETQESFFA
+276 ETQDSFFA

-291 QGKQVVITSDVSPK
+291 QGKQVVITSDVSPT
-305 LLNSFDERMRSRFE
+305 LLNGFDERMTSRFG

-335 AILRKKAENDKIR
+335 AILRKKAESDKIR
-348 VNDEIL
+348 IGDEIL

-376 AFAALNRTQIDMPLV
+376 AFAALNRTSIDMNLV

-397 VVPLGEDANSIAPM
+397 IVPLGEDGNSIAPM
-411 EIVRAVADYFKITQE
+411 EIVRTVADYFKLTQE

-468 TTVMYAIKKVGD
+468 TTVMYAIKKVSD
-480 LMKERRY
+480 LMSERRY

-494 VMAGL
+494 IRASL

>member
-1 MHFDL
+1 
-6 STGYYSLNAGCGKL
+6 
-20 AEPFVFTRSLEVAMA
+20 
-35 EVAGISPDQWAEVIS
+35 
-50 QLQDDD
+50 
-56 RVTKQLF
+56 
-63 GFVKLVSLQ
+63 
-72 GLLGETLYLQ
+72 
-82 VANEMTRGIIE
+82 
-93 QRIKQP
+93 
-99 LLETLQRVGLEV
+99 
-111 PPTNIGIVVNPDLA
+111 
-125 EAFSASAQFDLE
+125 
-137 PIEEVQALREPYKP
+137 
-151 TESGQIPDGSSR
+151 
-163 LNPRYTFESFVQGNS
+163 
-178 NRFAYAAAFAV
+178 

-247 NNTSFNFQSKYRQVD
+247 TNTSFNFQAKYRQVD
-262 VLLID
+262 VLMID

-276 ETQESFFA
+276 ETQDSFFA

-291 QGKQVVITSDVSPK
+291 SGKQVVITSDVSPK

-335 AILRKKAENDKIR
+335 AILRKKAESDKIR
-348 VNDEIL
+348 ISDEIL

-376 AFAALNRTQIDMPLV
+376 AYAALNRTQIDMPLV

-397 VVPLGEDANSIAPM
+397 IVPLGEDGNSIAPM
-411 EIVRAVADYFKITQE
+411 EIVRAVSDYFKLSQE

-432 RSQAIVIARQIA
+432 RSQAIVVARQIA
-444 MYLCREKTT
+444 MFLCREKTS

-480 LMKERRY
+480 LMSERRY

-494 VMAGL
+494 IRSNL

>member
-1 MHFDL
+1 MVEVVGITTEQWDQVIDL
-6 STGYYSLNAGCGKL
+6 LKND
-20 AEPFVFTRSLEVAMA
+20 ERM
-35 EVAGISPDQWAEVIS
+35 
-50 QLQDDD
+50 
-56 RVTKQLF
+56 TKQLQ
-63 GFVKLVSLQ
+63 GFMQLISVQ
-72 GLLGETLYLQ
+72 GLIGETLYLQ

-93 QRIKQP
+93 TRIKSP
-99 LLETLQRVGLEV
+99 LMEALHLVGLPSV
-111 PPTNIGIVVNPDLA
+111 PSNIGIVVNPELA
-125 EAFSASAQFDLE
+125 NSFSPAPQVVEEE
-137 PIEEVQALREPYKP
+137 PVFTPQVVTPSEPMGP
-151 TESGQIPDGSSR
+151 VEGSSR
-163 LNPRYTFESFVQGNS
+163 LNPRYTFETFVQGES

-222 QYWPA
+222 QYWPN

-247 NNTSFNFQSKYRQVD
+247 TNTSFTFQAKYRQVD

-276 ETQESFFA
+276 ETQDSFFA

-291 QGKQVVITSDVSPK
+291 QGKQVVITSDVSPS
-305 LLNSFDERMRSRFE
+305 LLNGFDERMTSRFG

-335 AILRKKAENDKIR
+335 AILRKKAESDKIR
-348 VNDEIL
+348 IGDEIL

-376 AFAALNRTQIDMPLV
+376 AFAALNRTSIDMNLV

-397 VVPLGEDANSIAPM
+397 IVPLGEDGNTIAPM
-411 EIVRAVADYFKITQE
+411 EIVRTVADYFKLTQE

-468 TTVMYAIKKVGD
+468 TTVMYAIKKVSD
-480 LMKERRY
+480 LMSERRY

-494 VMAGL
+494 IRASL

>member
-1 MHFDL
+1 
-6 STGYYSLNAGCGKL
+6 
-20 AEPFVFTRSLEVAMA
+20 MA
-35 EVAGISPDQWAEVIS
+35 ELTGITTEQWQDVIS
-50 QLQDDD
+50 RLKDDE
-56 RVTKQLF
+56 RITKQLL
-63 GFVKLVSLQ
+63 GFVNLISVQ
-72 GLLGETLYLQ
+72 GILGETLYLQ

-99 LLETLQRVGLEV
+99 ILDTLTLVGLDEA
-111 PPTNIGIVVNPDLA
+111 PTNIGIVVNPDLPV
-125 EAFSASAQFDLE
+125 AFSANQPADIEVEEAPAVVPVYSSTDNAQ
-137 PIEEVQALREPYKP
+137 PA
-151 TESGQIPDGSSR
+151 DGSSR
-163 LNPRYTFESFVQGNS
+163 LNPRYTFESFVQGSS
-178 NRFAYAAAFAV
+178 NRFAHAAAFAV

-194 KAYNPLFIYGNSG
+194 NAYNPLFIYGNSG

-227 KRVRYVS
+227 KKVRYVS

-247 NNTSFNFQSKYRQVD
+247 TNTSFNFQAKYRQVD

-348 VNDEIL
+348 VSDEIL

-397 VVPLGEDANSIAPM
+397 VVPLGEDGNSIAPM
-411 EIVRAVADYFKITQE
+411 EIVRAVSSYFKLTQE

-432 RSQAIVIARQIA
+432 RSQAIVTGRQIA
-444 MYLCREKTT
+444 MYLCREKTS

-480 LMKERRY
+480 LMKERRS
-487 IYNQVTD
+487 IYNYVTD
-494 VMAGL
+494 IMSGL

>member
-1 MHFDL
+1 MSE
-6 STGYYSLNAGCGKL
+6 STVITT
-20 AEPFVFTRSLEVAMA
+20 EQWDQVLET
-35 EVAGISPDQWAEVIS
+35 
-50 QLQDDD
+50 LQNDD
-56 RVTKQLF
+56 RMSKQLV
-63 GFVKLVSLQ
+63 GFMKLIKFRALVD
-72 GLLGETLYLQ
+72 ETIFLE

-93 QRIKQP
+93 QKIKQP
-99 LLETLQRVGLEV
+99 LLETLQLIGL
-111 PPTNIGIVVNPDLA
+111 PISPTNIGIVVNPDLPTTFTSAPQVPEEETAYRPVTVAPVEPMGPA
-125 EAFSASAQFDLE
+125 E
-137 PIEEVQALREPYKP
+137 
-151 TESGQIPDGSSR
+151 GSSR
-163 LNPRYTFESFVQGNS
+163 LNPRYTFETFVQGES

-222 QYWPA
+222 QYWPN

-247 NNTSFNFQSKYRQVD
+247 TNTSFTFQAKYRQVD
-262 VLLID
+262 VLMID

-276 ETQESFFA
+276 ETQDSFFA

-335 AILRKKAENDKIR
+335 AILRKKAESDKIR
-348 VNDEIL
+348 IGDEIL

-376 AFAALNRTQIDMPLV
+376 AFAALNRTAIDMNLV

-397 VVPLGEDANSIAPM
+397 IVPLGEDGNSVSPM
-411 EIVRAVADYFKITQE
+411 EIVRTVADYFKLTQE

-444 MYLCREKTT
+444 MYLCREKTS

-468 TTVMYAIKKVGD
+468 TTVMYAIKKVSD
-480 LMKERRY
+480 LMSERRY

-494 VMAGL
+494 IRASL

>member
-1 MHFDL
+1 LTFRK
-6 STGYYSLNAGCGKL
+6 TKL
-20 AEPFVFTRSLEVAMA
+20 AELT
-35 EVAGISPDQWAEVIS
+35 GITTEQWQDVVS
-50 QLQDDD
+50 RLKDDD
-56 RVTKQLF
+56 RITKQLL
-63 GFVKLVSLQ
+63 GFVNLISVKGVFQ
-72 GLLGETLYLQ
+72 ETLYLQ

-93 QRIKQP
+93 QRIKEP
-99 LLETLQRVGLEV
+99 LLDTLKLVGLAEA
-111 PPTNIGIVVNPDLA
+111 PSNIGIVVNPDLPV
-125 EAFSASAQFDLE
+125 AFGSNQPVDIEFDEE
-137 PIEEVQALREPYKP
+137 PAMVPVYTSSDSSQPA
-151 TESGQIPDGSSR
+151 DGSSR
-163 LNPRYTFESFVQGNS
+163 LNPRYTFESFVQGSS
-178 NRFAYAAAFAV
+178 NRFAHAAAFAV

-194 KAYNPLFIYGNSG
+194 NAYNPLFIYGNSG

-227 KRVRYVS
+227 KKVRYVS

-247 NNTSFNFQSKYRQVD
+247 TNTSFNFQAKYRQVD

-348 VNDEIL
+348 VSDEIL

-397 VVPLGEDANSIAPM
+397 VVPLGEDGNSIAPM
-411 EIVRAVADYFKITQE
+411 EIVRAVSSYFKLTQE

-432 RSQAIVIARQIA
+432 RSQAIVTGRQIA
-444 MYLCREKTT
+444 MYLCREKTS

-480 LMKERRY
+480 LMKERRS
-487 IYNQVTD
+487 IYNYVTD
-494 VMAGL
+494 IMSGL

>member
-1 MHFDL
+1 MAN
-6 STGYYSLNAGCGKL
+6 STDITS
-20 AEPFVFTRSLEVAMA
+20 
-35 EVAGISPDQWAEVIS
+35 DQWEEVVANLKNDERI
-50 QLQDDD
+50 
-56 RVTKQLF
+56 TPQLF
-63 GFVKLVSLQ
+63 GFVKLISVQ
-72 GLLGETLYLQ
+72 GINGETLFLQ
-82 VANEMTRGIIE
+82 VANEMTRGFIE
-93 QRIKQP
+93 QRIKDP
-99 LLETLQRVGLEV
+99 LLDAVNQLGLKDR
-111 PPTNIGIVVNPDLA
+111 PSNIGIVVNPELA
-125 EAFSASAQFDLE
+125 GVFTTNQQIDVEV
-137 PIEEVQALREPYKP
+137 EEVQQPDATP
-151 TESGQIPDGSSR
+151 TLSKVTQPSEGSSR
-163 LNPRYTFESFVQGNS
+163 LNPRYTFETFVKGSS
-178 NRFAYAAAFAV
+178 NRFAHAAAFAV

-194 KAYNPLFIYGNSG
+194 NAYNPLFIYGNSG

-222 QYWPA
+222 QYWPH
-227 KRVRYVS
+227 KKVRYVS

-247 NNTSFNFQSKYRQVD
+247 TNTSFNFQAKYRQVD

-335 AILRKKAENDKIR
+335 AILRKKAENDQIR
-348 VNDEIL
+348 VSDEIL

-397 VVPLGEDANSIAPM
+397 VVPLGEDGNSIAPM
-411 EIVRAVADYFKITQE
+411 EIVRAVGSYFKLTQE

-432 RSQAIVIARQIA
+432 RSQAIVTGRQIA
-444 MYLCREKTT
+444 MYLCREKTS

-480 LMKERRY
+480 LMKERRS
-487 IYNQVTD
+487 IYNNVTD
-494 VMAGL
+494 IMSGL

>member
-1 MHFDL
+1 MVD
-6 STGYYSLNAGCGKL
+6 YCGKL
-20 AEPFVFTRSLEVAMA
+20 AETLNFLEIRGEMT
-35 EVAGISPDQWAEVIS
+35 ETTGISTVEWQQVVSRLRE
-50 QLQDDD
+50 DD
-56 RVTKQLF
+56 RIYPQLF
-63 GFVKLVSLQ
+63 GFVQLINVQ

-82 VANEMTRGIIE
+82 VANETTRGIIE

-99 LLETLQRVGLEV
+99 LLEALQTVGLPET
-111 PPTNIGIVVNPDLA
+111 PKNIGIVVNPELA
-125 EAFSASAQFDLE
+125 DSFTSSQQVDVEE
-137 PIEEVQALREPYKP
+137 PLPSPVAVSPVENTQPVE
-151 TESGQIPDGSSR
+151 GSSR
-163 LNPRYTFESFVQGNS
+163 LNPRYTFDTFVQGES

-247 NNTSFNFQSKYRQVD
+247 TNTSFNFQAKYRQVD

-276 ETQESFFA
+276 ETQDSFFA

-291 QGKQVVITSDVSPK
+291 SGKQVVITSDVSPK

-335 AILRKKAENDKIR
+335 AILRKKAESDKIR
-348 VNDEIL
+348 ISDEIL

-376 AFAALNRTQIDMPLV
+376 AYAALNRTQIDMPLV

-397 VVPLGEDANSIAPM
+397 IVPLGEDGNSIAPM
-411 EIVRAVADYFKITQE
+411 EIVRVVADYFKLSQE

-432 RSQAIVIARQIA
+432 RSQAIVVARQIA
-444 MYLCREKTT
+444 MFLCREKTT

-468 TTVMYAIKKVGD
+468 TTVMYAVKKVGD
-480 LMKERRY
+480 LMSERRY

-494 VMAGL
+494 IRSTL

>member
-1 MHFDL
+1 MENYLHPTILLMFE
-6 STGYYSLNAGCGKL
+6 SS
-20 AEPFVFTRSLEVAMA
+20 PMA
-35 EVAGISPDQWAEVIS
+35 EITGITTDQWQDVIS
-50 QLQDDD
+50 RLKDDE
-56 RVTKQLF
+56 RITPQLF
-63 GFVKLVSLQ
+63 GFVKLISLQ
-72 GLLGETLYLQ
+72 GILGETLYLQ

-99 LLETLQRVGLEV
+99 LLETLKQVGLADN
-111 PPTNIGIVVNPDLA
+111 PNNIGIVVNPDLA
-125 EAFSASAQFDLE
+125 EAFSAAQPTDYE
-137 PIEEVQALREPYKP
+137 PEESEVQQVPVYGSV
-151 TESGQIPDGSSR
+151 ESVQPAEGSSR

-247 NNTSFNFQSKYRQVD
+247 TNTSFNFQSKYRQVD

-348 VNDEIL
+348 VSDEIL

-411 EIVRAVADYFKITQE
+411 EIVRAVAEYFKLSQE

-459 GALFGGRDH
+459 GGLFGGRDH

-494 VMAGL
+494 IMAGL

>member
-1 MHFDL
+1 
-6 STGYYSLNAGCGKL
+6 
-20 AEPFVFTRSLEVAMA
+20 
-35 EVAGISPDQWAEVIS
+35 
-50 QLQDDD
+50 
-56 RVTKQLF
+56 
-63 GFVKLVSLQ
+63 
-72 GLLGETLYLQ
+72 
-82 VANEMTRGIIE
+82 
-93 QRIKQP
+93 
-99 LLETLQRVGLEV
+99 
-111 PPTNIGIVVNPDLA
+111 
-125 EAFSASAQFDLE
+125 
-137 PIEEVQALREPYKP
+137 
-151 TESGQIPDGSSR
+151 
-163 LNPRYTFESFVQGNS
+163 
-178 NRFAYAAAFAV
+178 
-189 AEVPA
+189 
-194 KAYNPLFIYGNSG
+194 
-207 LGKTHLLHAIGNYVQ
+207 LHAIGNYVQ
-222 QYWPA
+222 QYWPT
-227 KRVRYVS
+227 KKVRYVS

-247 NNTSFNFQSKYRQVD
+247 TNTSFNFQAKYRQVD

-348 VNDEIL
+348 VSDEIL

-397 VVPLGEDANSIAPM
+397 VVPLGEDGNSIAPM
-411 EIVRAVADYFKITQE
+411 EIVRAVSSYFKLTQE

-432 RSQAIVIARQIA
+432 RSQAIVTGRQIA
-444 MYLCREKTT
+444 MYLCREKTS

-480 LMKERRY
+480 LMKERRS
-487 IYNQVTD
+487 IYNYVTD
-494 VMAGL
+494 IMSGL